1 MKQKNNQGFYLSL
14 LFIVLI
20 YLFTRSYYSPFF
32 LILLGLFLYLA
43 FLKEENRLFAWVMI
57 SFFGGN
63 MILVYLDKFI
73 QGIQVDPFLNVIIY
87 QLLFIIPILLICY
100 VIRKFNKKISLFLK
114 KTELIKRIQLPFAV
128 NTIYLSIIII
138 GIISV
143 LLLLMLITMDV
154 RMDVSHILSLFL
166 FALIHA
172 LLQEV
177 IWRGILLTQMIK
189 ITNETYA
196 ILFTSIAFAFNTTIF
211 GFSVALILLYLV
223 LGILF
228 GFLTT
233 KYKSVLPAILA
244 HTFVLILF
252 FFMGLLQLPI

>member
-14 LFIVLI
+14 LFTVLI

-87 QLLFIIPILLICY
+87 QLLFIIPILLISY
-100 VIRKFNKKISLFLK
+100 VIRKFNKKISLFFK
-114 KTELIKRIQLPFAV
+114 KPELIKRIQLPFAV

-143 LLLLMLITMDV
+143 LLLLMLTT
-154 RMDVSHILSLFL
+154 MDVSHILSLIL

-177 IWRGILLTQMIK
+177 IWRGILLSQMIK
-189 ITNETYA
+189 ITNETHA
-196 ILFTSIAFAFNTTIF
+196 ILFTSVAFAFNATIF
-211 GFSVALILLYLV
+211 GFSVALFLLYLV

-228 GFLTT
+228 GCLTT
-233 KYKSVLPAILA
+233 KYKSVLPAIFA
-244 HTFVLILF
+244 HTFVLIMF
-252 FFMGLLQLPI
+252 FFNGLLQLPI